1 MRKVPSKN
9 VVATGTD
16 THPLDGRSIPARCT
30 TTATAAATAA
40 ATATATSGGI

>member
-9 VVATGTD
+9 VLATGTD

-30 TTATAAATAA
+30 ATATATA